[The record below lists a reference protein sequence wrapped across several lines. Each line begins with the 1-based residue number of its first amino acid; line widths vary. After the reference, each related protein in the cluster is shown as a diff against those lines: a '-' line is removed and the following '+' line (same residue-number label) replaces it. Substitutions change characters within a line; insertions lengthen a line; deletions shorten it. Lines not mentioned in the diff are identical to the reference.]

1 VSSKTSWRSV
11 NFSSLHIE
19 EWNGEYTVFHPES
32 GKTHF
37 LNQMG
42 FQILVDLHSRP
53 LSAIS
58 VDEICQNL
66 MNQFQLQSDTTF
78 SDQVSKTLH
87 RFDELGLIK
96 QVK

>member
-1 VSSKTSWRSV
+1 MSSKTSWRSV

-42 FQILVDLHSRP
+42 FQILMDLHRHP

-58 VDEICQNL
+58 IDEICQSL
-66 MNQFQLQSDTTF
+66 INQFQLQPDTAF
-78 SDQVSKTLH
+78 SDQVNKILH
-87 RFDELGLIK
+87 RFDELGLIE